1 MTDSIHLHIC
11 MSGCTENHVTMRK
24 RSSAYVDP
32 VKLFPRP
39 WRFCFWVSSTERGGH
54 TASSLAFFLIRF
66 LIRPSGQRCASH
78 SLFPY
83 GGGSMQPHNSPP
95 LSSSQVLLGQS
106 APTQGSSTT
115 PAKKENTETHNLIFT
130 PMHSSIGLQ
139 FRFDTVRWGTVRWES
154 WQTGWPPGSKG
165 KYSNTRDWMFAV
177 TLHYALAWIS
187 MTDSHKCSSSL
198 VWETQFHS

>member
-1 MTDSIHLHIC
+1 MTGSIHLC
-11 MSGCTENHVTMRK
+11 VCVSGCTEKGTTMRK

-39 WRFCFWVSSTERGGH
+39 CRFCFWVSSTARAGH
-54 TASSLAFFLIRF
+54 RAPSLAFFLISF
-66 LIRPSGQRCASH
+66 LIRASGQRYASH

-130 PMHSSIGLQ
+130 PTRSSIDLHS
-139 FRFDTVRWGTVRWES
+139 RFDTVQQGLVR
-154 WQTGWPPGSKG
+154 
-165 KYSNTRDWMFAV
+165 
-177 TLHYALAWIS
+177 
-187 MTDSHKCSSSL
+187 
-198 VWETQFHS
+198 